1 MYIYRYTEMQNQRNQ
16 IFSFLGSVP
25 LNDPASPEDLAEKVD
40 IIRKR

>member
-1 MYIYRYTEMQNQRNQ
+1 MYIRYTEIQNQRNE

-25 LNDPASPEDLAEKVD
+25 LSDPASPEDLAEKVD